1 MTQKTI
7 HAIIKGKVQGV
18 FFRAYTKDEADRLG
32 LSGWVQN
39 LPDGSVEALISGAT
53 QNVDKM
59 TEWLAT
65 GSPLANV
72 SQVVIKPKQQPS
84 DTEDFFIKY

>member
-7 HAIIKGKVQGV
+7 HTIIKGKVQGV

-32 LSGWVQN
+32 LSGWVRN
-39 LPDGSVEALISGAT
+39 LPDGSVEALISGAD

-59 TEWLAT
+59 AQWLST
-65 GSPLANV
+65 GSPMSEV
-72 SQVVIKPKQQPS
+72 SQVLITPKQQPS
-84 DTEDFFIKY
+84 DTQDFLIKY